1 MLTGL
6 PPYGTSMLALAAPKV
21 TAVCA
26 GVDNVPAPPGTPIP
40 PDISLPWEKKPA
52 E

>member
-26 GVDNVPAPPGTPIP
+26 GVTTYQHHPARQYRPI
-40 PDISLPWEKKPA
+40 
-52 E
+52 